1 MRGVIIMTKADVLYE
16 LAKQLPEAQV
26 QQLIEFAQGFQTLPY
41 TPTKKPIP
49 VGTLTGLLGIA
60 KSENLALSDQD
71 LQDQYADYLIQK
83 YQ

>member
-1 MRGVIIMTKADVLYE
+1 MAKADVLYE

-26 QQLIEFAQGFQTLPY
+26 QQLIEFAQGLKTLPDIQ
-41 TPTKKPIP
+41 TKQPIP

-60 KSENLALSDQD
+60 KSGSSAISDQD
-71 LQDQYADYLIQK
+71 LEDQYTDYLSQK